1 MNSLKDHIYS
11 FDTIVVGGNLPSL
24 IYAYIN
30 KLPIIIS
37 KVDNPHSIDFFE
49 PNISLK
55 QIKLYNEC
63 KILSTPESTLTIG
76 LAKENVYTNL
86 YYTLAMNGQIIF
98 DVPSQSVRLFKEQNL
113 IKIVTERSRLFSFK
127 YQNLISFS
135 RNIIGLDVEVKLLEY
150 ELLGFFDVRRCYLHN
165 YQALSEQ
172 EKGIIRFGLFEE
184 YKTLLTSTLVDKETF
199 EKNHHLDFY
208 IKSYLEKYLSTF
220 LIQRGRHKIKVDCKK
235 ITKREIYEEK
245 VIRDGNI
252 SLITLSEESI
262 IDGKNN

>member
-11 FDTIVVGGNLPSL
+11 FDTIVVGGNLSSL

-37 KVDNPHSIDFFE
+37 KVDSPHSIDFFE
-49 PNISLK
+49 SNISLK
-55 QIKLYNEC
+55 QIKLNNEY
-63 KILSTPESTLTIG
+63 KVLATPESTLTIG
-76 LAKENVYTNL
+76 LSKENVYTNL

-98 DVPSQSVRLFKEQNL
+98 DVPSQSVRLFREQNL
-113 IKIVTERSRLFSFK
+113 IKIVSDRSRLFSFR
-127 YQNLISFS
+127 YENLISFT
-135 RNIIGLDVEVKLLEY
+135 RNIVGLEMEVNLLQY
-150 ELLGFFDVRRCYLHN
+150 ELLGLFDVRRCYLHV

-172 EKGIIRFGLFEE
+172 EKGIIRFGLFED

-220 LIQRGRHKIKVDCKK
+220 LIQRGRHKIKVDGKK
-235 ITKREIYEEK
+235 IIKREIYEENI
-245 VIRDGNI
+245 IRDGNI
-252 SLITLSEESI
+252 SLMTLSEESI
-262 IDGKNN
+262 INGKNN